1 MTCANCHA
9 EIPAGVAF
17 CPQCGA
23 AVGAAAPAGGP
34 VVSPAPVV
42 TTGNA
47 LAPNVAGALAY
58 VTIIPAI
65 IFLVI
70 EPYNRDKFIRFHS
83 FQCLFLA
90 LSIVVLEILLGV
102 LGGVIGL
109 GLGMGMLVWSLY
121 RLFSLL
127 VLLVVILCAVKAYQG
142 KKLVLPVIGKI
153 SEQMADK
160 V

>member
-23 AVGAAAPAGGP
+23 AVGAAAG
-34 VVSPAPVV
+34 APVV
-42 TTGNA
+42 TPVPVSTVGTT

-65 IFLVI
+65 VFLVI
-70 EPYNRDKFIRFHS
+70 EPFNKDKFVRFHS
-83 FQCLFLA
+83 FQCLFLTVA
-90 LSIVVLEILLGV
+90 IIALEILLGIVGGV
-102 LGGVIGL
+102 LGFGL
-109 GLGMGMLVWSLY
+109 GFGLVWVLY

-127 VLLVVILCAVKAYQG
+127 VLIVVILCAVKAYQG
-142 KKLVLPVIGKI
+142 KKLLLPVIGKI

-160 V
+160 VS

>member
-23 AVGAAAPAGGP
+23 AVGAAAGGP
-34 VVSPAPVV
+34 VVTPVPV
-42 TTGNA
+42 TTAGTTM
-47 LAPNVAGALAY
+47 APNVAGALAY

-65 IFLVI
+65 VFLVI
-70 EPYNRDKFIRFHS
+70 EPFNKDKFVRFHA
-83 FQCLFLA
+83 FQCLFLTVA
-90 LSIVVLEILLGV
+90 IIVLEILLGIVGGV
-102 LGGVIGL
+102 LGFGL
-109 GLGMGMLVWSLY
+109 GFGLVWVLY

-127 VLLVVILCAVKAYQG
+127 VLIVVILCAVKAYQG
-142 KKLVLPVIGKI
+142 QKLMLPVIGKI

-160 V
+160 VS

>member
-17 CPQCGA
+17 CPNCGA
-23 AVGAAAPAGGP
+23 AVAAPAGTP
-34 VVSPAPVV
+34 PPAPVV
-42 TTGNA
+42 VAGSNT

-70 EPYNRDKFIRFHS
+70 EPYNKDKFVRFHS

-90 LSIVVLEILLGV
+90 VSIIVLEVLLGV
-102 LGGVIGL
+102 LGGVLGF
-109 GLGMGMLVWSLY
+109 GLGMGMVVWSLY

-160 V
+160 VS